1 MVHVSSDVWAVKVLV
16 AARLAVGRLL
26 EELTPL
32 CLSTS
37 IFSRAMRHSTCHDH
51 VHPFF
56 PSHSNFRLDRLG
68 DPQPPGADTLTTT
81 TCFCLL
87 TQPAMVLHSLPWNSF
102 ITLPPARVS
111 SIAALFILQCPGIWP
126 VQSSF
131 HSFDAL
137 PSPLFSYGTT
147 HQSSAK
153 ALDKAVA
160 KHWKAGEYLSQQALT
175 KLSAKLQQK
184 GLAPISNWPNYR
196 KAYLERC
203 ARARA
208 AKDKRGKT
216 QDARAV
222 VKLFLKDRLGAAAKA
237 VASYIVA
244 RYSAGVHTNGPLE
257 GKARPAYK
265 GAL

>member
-1 MVHVSSDVWAVKVLV
+1 
-16 AARLAVGRLL
+16 
-26 EELTPL
+26 
-32 CLSTS
+32 
-37 IFSRAMRHSTCHDH
+37 
-51 VHPFF
+51 
-56 PSHSNFRLDRLG
+56 
-68 DPQPPGADTLTTT
+68 
-81 TCFCLL
+81 
-87 TQPAMVLHSLPWNSF
+87 MVLHSLPWNSF

-237 VASYIVA
+237 KPGQLTKGHYETFLQQKLLVPLKVSGDVDRVA
-244 RYSAGVHTNGPLE
+244 RWTDRFGRHLNKRVTMSTLFSLAQLHPVEPDVPQWNYIADALLGKVLYTQARLRGTEIPQWWQDHGLAHNG
-257 GKARPAYK
+257 GADGIARS
-265 GAL
+265 LDREHFRQT